1 MSSDT
6 THEAPPRP
14 LTGGVLIG
22 AASRI
27 GATVAGAATTVVLAR
42 LLGPAGWGRYAVAQS
57 LVVIVVGATTLGVEH
72 GITYF
77 VSAGKWAARAAFDSA
92 MTVAAIAGTVGALAA
107 LAVRLT
113 VPSAFA
119 GMSVALTGIAVA
131 AVPFV
136 LARVYTSYI
145 ALAID
150 RYEAAMAVP
159 AAQAVLLLALV
170 VIGAVIA
177 GVTGAVVAMAAGL
190 TGIGV
195 AAFIWGR
202 RRLPP
207 SRSSSPGQLRR
218 AIAFGVKGYAANAL
232 QAINYR
238 LDLFILAAVAST
250 VAVGNYALAVSV
262 ATLIWI
268 LPEALS
274 EVVYPRIARLS
285 GGSGGTASEMVE
297 TKSLRHVSL
306 AVVLGALALAAALEL
321 LVVPVFGETFRPA
334 VNLGLILLPGACAI
348 GISTVLAATVVGRGH
363 PRYSLY
369 GALITTPLT
378 LAMYAVL
385 IPWLHATG
393 AALASTVSYLAT
405 FALFCH
411 FYRRVTGRN
420 ALPLLVPT
428 RSELADL
435 HAVYRAAGPWLARR
449 A

>member
-1 MSSDT
+1 M
-6 THEAPPRP
+6 
-14 LTGGVLIG
+14 V
-22 AASRI
+22 
-27 GATVAGAATTVVLAR
+27 
-42 LLGPAGWGRYAVAQS
+42 
-57 LVVIVVGATTLGVEH
+57 
-72 GITYF
+72 
-77 VSAGKWAARAAFDSA
+77 
-92 MTVAAIAGTVGALAA
+92 VAAIAGTAGAAAA
-107 LAVRLT
+107 LGVRVLA
-113 VPSAFA
+113 PSAFA
-119 GMSVALTGIAVA
+119 GMSVGLTAVAAA

-159 AAQAVLLLALV
+159 AAQAVLMLILVVVGALV
-170 VIGAVIA
+170 FGVI
-177 GVTGAVVAMAAGL
+177 GAVVAMAVAL
-190 TGIGV
+190 AGIGV
-195 AAFIWGR
+195 AAFVWGHL
-202 RRLPP
+202 RLPAT
-207 SRSSSPGQLRR
+207 STARAGQLRR
-218 AIAFGVKGYAANAL
+218 AISFGIKGYAANAL

-238 LDLFILAAVAST
+238 LDLFILAAVASRE
-250 VAVGNYALAVSV
+250 AVGNYALAVSV
-262 ATLIWI
+262 ATLLWL

-285 GGSGGTASEMVE
+285 GADDEAAREMVE

-306 AVVLGALALAAALEL
+306 AVALGALTLAATLEL

-378 LAMYAVL
+378 LVMYAAL

-393 AALASTVSYLAT
+393 AAVASTLSYLAT

-411 FYRRVTGRN
+411 FYRRVTRRRV
-420 ALPLLVPT
+420 LPLLVPT

-435 HAVYRAAGPWLARR
+435 RAVYRAAGPWLARR

>member
-1 MSSDT
+1 MSADA

-14 LTGGVLIG
+14 LTGGVLLG
-22 AASRI
+22 VTSRI
-27 GATVAGAATTVVLAR
+27 GVTLAGAATTIILGR
-42 LLGPAGWGRYAVAQS
+42 LLGPAGWGQYAVALS
-57 LVVIVVGATTLGVEH
+57 LVVIVAGATTLGVEH
-72 GITYF
+72 GIAYF
-77 VSAGKWAARAAFDSA
+77 VSSGKWAARTAFESA
-92 MTVAAIAGTVGALAA
+92 MAVAAIAGAAGAAAAVG
-107 LAVRLT
+107 VR
-113 VPSAFA
+113 VIAPSAFA
-119 GMSVALTGIAVA
+119 GMSVGLTAVAVA

-150 RYEAAMAVP
+150 RYEAAMTVP
-159 AAQAVLLLALV
+159 AAQAALVLLLTVL
-170 VIGAVIA
+170 GAVVS
-177 GVTGAVVAMAAGL
+177 GVTGAVVAMAAAL
-190 TGIGV
+190 IGV
-195 AAFIWGR
+195 GIAAFVWGR
-202 RRLPP
+202 QRLPP
-207 SRSSSPGQLRR
+207 ASTAGPGQLRR
-218 AIAFGVKGYAANAL
+218 AISFGIKGYAANAL
-232 QAINYR
+232 QTINYR
-238 LDLFILAAVAST
+238 LDLFILAAVASRE
-250 VAVGNYALAVSV
+250 AVGNYALAVSV
-262 ATLIWI
+262 ATLLWL

-285 GGSGGTASEMVE
+285 GGDDSATREMVE
-297 TKSLRHVSL
+297 TKSLRHVGL
-306 AVVLGALALAAALEL
+306 VVVLGSLVVAAGLEL

-348 GISTVLAATVVGRGH
+348 GISNVMAATVVGRGH

-378 LAMYAVL
+378 LAMYVVL

-393 AALASTVSYLAT
+393 AALASTLSYLAT

-428 RSELADL
+428 RSEFADL